1 MKTTT
6 MTITLPLLAALAC
19 AACAQMEAEVPEAQ
33 VTQRNLSFQGMGQA
47 GSMAGE
53 VSTMQ
58 SFTLDGAN
66 LSWVKD
72 LNSKV
77 YLNQVDFRAT
87 SGIEDLSFI
96 HYAHVTMSDSEN
108 MGMPVVVLD
117 YARPEGQ
124 LPTLLL
130 TAKTLYPVDISQ
142 VWKAKRILVTV
153 ALAGTLPEKPWTAD
167 TTLYLSGKISY
178 KL

>member
-1 MKTTT
+1 MKTTP
-6 MTITLPLLAALAC
+6 MTRLTLLAALGC
-19 AACAQMEAEVPEAQ
+19 AACAQVEAEVPEAQ

-47 GSMAGE
+47 SMAGE

-77 YLNQVDFRAT
+77 YINQVDFRAT
-87 SGIEDLSFI
+87 SGIDDLSFI
-96 HYAHVTMSDSEN
+96 HYAHVTMSDPEN

-117 YARPEGQ
+117 YARPDGQ
-124 LPTLLL
+124 PPTLLL

-142 VWKAKRILVTV
+142 VWQAKRILVTV